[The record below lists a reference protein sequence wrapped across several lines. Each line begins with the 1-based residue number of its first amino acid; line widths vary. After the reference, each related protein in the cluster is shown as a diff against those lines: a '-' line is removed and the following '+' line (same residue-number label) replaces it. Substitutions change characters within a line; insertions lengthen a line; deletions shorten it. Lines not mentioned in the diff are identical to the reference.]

1 MLQLR
6 PILSTLRRH
15 RTAALLIVVE
25 IALTCAIVCNAVFLI
40 ANRIERAAVRQRPGR
55 HRTGA
60 PGHAQHR
67 HDANDVGGHAR
78 GPGRVARV
86 AGRAQRG
93 HPVDAI
99 PFGHESRNTGISMM
113 PGQPAPTIE
122 VAMYNGDVGLRRH
135 AGPEDGRRP
144 RLPGPTRSSTR
155 RPFDKSDD
163 SNLAGRDRHPG
174 GGRAPVSR
182 AATPWRKSIY
192 LFSHSPMRIVG
203 VVDRLI
209 TPHPDQ
215 ADKRDLYSVILPMR
229 PTFDGGTY
237 VLRTDPAQRDA
248 VLKAAV
254 ATLERVNPH
263 RVAQEHGTFEDLRGD
278 YYKSDLAMVWLLA
291 GVCVALLV
299 VTAFGIVGLASFWV
313 QQRTRMIGTR
323 RALGATRGQ
332 ILRYFQTENL
342 LLTSAG
348 IALGM
353 VGAFAINQ
361 WLMTQYELPRLP
373 VLYLP
378 LGALVL
384 WALGQVA
391 VLAPAR
397 RAAALPPAHAM
408 RGLA

>member
-1 MLQLR
+1 MLQIR

-25 IALTCAIVCNAVFLI
+25 IALTCAIVCNSVFLI
-40 ANRIERAAVRQRPGR
+40 ANRIERLQFGSGLADTELVHLGSYSIGKNDNAIADTRADLAALRALAGVRS
-55 HRTGA
+55 A
-60 PGHAQHR
+60 
-67 HDANDVGGHAR
+67 
-78 GPGRVARV
+78 
-86 AGRAQRG
+86 
-93 HPVDAI
+93 AI
-99 PFGHESRNTGISMM
+99 VSVVPFGNQAWFSGISLD
-113 PGQPAPTIE
+113 PDQPTSTISA
-122 VAMYNGDVGLRRH
+122 AMYGGDVGL
-135 AGPEDGRRP
+135 
-144 RLPGPTRSSTR
+144 PGTLGL
-155 RPFDKSDD
+155 KMI
-163 SNLAGRDRHPG
+163 AGRDFNPDEIVDKDDFDKVDDYHLAGVIVTRAVAERLFPG
-174 GGRAPVSR
+174 AQAVGKAIYIFG
-182 AATPWRKSIY
+182 KSP
-192 LFSHSPMRIVG
+192 LRIVG
-203 VVDRLI
+203 VVERLT
-209 TPHPDQ
+209 TPHPDHGD
-215 ADKRDLYSVILPMR
+215 ARDLYSVIVPIR

-254 ATLERVNPH
+254 ATLEKVNPH
-263 RVAQEHGTFEDLRGD
+263 RVAQEHGTLEDLRGD
-278 YYKSDLAMVWLLA
+278 YYKTDLAMVWLLA

-313 QQRTRMIGTR
+313 QQRTKMIGTR

-342 LLTSAG
+342 LLTTAG
-348 IALGM
+348 IAVGMLG
-353 VGAFAINQ
+353 AYAINQ

-373 VLYLP
+373 AMYLP
-378 LGALVL
+378 LGALAL

>member
-15 RTAALLIVVE
+15 RTAALLIVIE
-25 IALTCAIVCNAVFLI
+25 IALTCAIVCNSVFLI
-40 ANRIERAAVRQRPGR
+40 ANRIERLQFGSGLA
-55 HRTGA
+55 
-60 PGHAQHR
+60 
-67 HDANDVGGHAR
+67 DAELVHLGTRSIGNDGNA
-78 GPGRVARV
+78 V
-86 AGRAQRG
+86 AGTREDLAALRAVPG
-93 HPVDAI
+93 VKSAAILSTI
-99 PFGHESRNTGISMM
+99 PFGHQSRNSGVGLV
-113 PGQPAPTIE
+113 PNQPTPTIQ
-122 VAMYNGDVGLRRH
+122 VSMYNGDVGLV
-135 AGPEDGRRP
+135 
-144 RLPGPTRSSTR
+144 STLGV
-155 RPFDKSDD
+155 KMV
-163 SNLAGRDRHPG
+163 AGRDFRPDEVVDEDEFDKVDDFPLPAVIVTRAVAERLFPG
-174 GGRAPVSR
+174 KDAIGQA
-182 AATPWRKSIY
+182 IY
-192 LFSHSPMRIVG
+192 IFGTSPMRIVG
-203 VVDRLI
+203 VADRL
-209 TPHPDQ
+209 TSPHPDSGGV
-215 ADKRDLYSVILPMR
+215 RDLYSVILPIR

-237 VLRTDPAQRDA
+237 VLRTDPAQRDT

-254 ATLERVNPH
+254 AALDKVNPH

-278 YYKSDLAMVWLLA
+278 YYKTDLAMVWLLA

-313 QQRTRMIGTR
+313 QQRTKMIGTR

-353 VGAFAINQ
+353 LGAFAINQ

-373 VLYLP
+373 AMYLP
-378 LGALVL
+378 LGALAL
-384 WALGQVA
+384 WALGQIA

-408 RGLA
+408 RGI

>member
-1 MLQLR
+1 MLELR

-15 RTAALLIVVE
+15 RTAALLIVFE

-40 ANRIERAAVRQRPGR
+40 ANRVERLRFPTGLADDELVVLGTRSIGRNANAAAGTREDLAALRALPGVRSAALVSGIPFGGSMTRSGVNVKPGQDR
-55 HRTGA
+55 SIFPVA
-60 PGHAQHR
+60 ML
-67 HDANDVGGHAR
+67 DADVGLPDALG
-78 GPGRVARV
+78 VKLV
-86 AGRAQRG
+86 AGRDFRPDEILEQAD
-93 HPVDAI
+93 V
-99 PFGHESRNTGISMM
+99 EK
-113 PGQPAPTIE
+113 E
-122 VAMYNGDVGLRRH
+122 GDYK
-135 AGPEDGRRP
+135 
-144 RLPGPTRSSTR
+144 LPGILVTRAVAER
-155 RPFDKSDD
+155 LFP
-163 SNLAGRDRHPG
+163 AGDALGKPLYIFG
-174 GGRAPVSR
+174 DEPSR
-182 AATPWRKSIY
+182 I
-192 LFSHSPMRIVG
+192 LGI
-203 VVDRLI
+203 VDRLI
-209 TPHPDQ
+209 VSHPDHLDQ
-215 ADKRDLYSVILPMR
+215 DDLYSVVLPIR
-229 PTFDGGTY
+229 NTFDSGDY
-237 VLRTDPAQRDA
+237 VLRTDPGQRDA

-254 ATLERVNPH
+254 AALERVDPH
-263 RVAQEHGTFEDLRGD
+263 RVPQSHKRFADMRAEFYQADR
-278 YYKSDLAMVWLLA
+278 AMVALLA

-332 ILRYFQTENL
+332 ILRYFQAENL

-353 VGAFAINQ
+353 LGAFAVNQ

-373 VLYLP
+373 LVYLP

>member
-6 PILSTLRRH
+6 PILSTLSRH

-40 ANRIERAAVRQRPGR
+40 ASRIERLRFGSGVADTELVYLGARSIGR
-55 HRTGA
+55 DT
-60 PGHAQHR
+60 
-67 HDANDVGGHAR
+67 NDVAGTREDLAALAAL
-78 GPGRVARV
+78 PGVRRVSLV
-86 AGRAQRG
+86 QS
-93 HPVDAI
+93 I
-99 PFGHESRNTGISMM
+99 PFGSESRNSGINIK
-113 PGQPAPTIE
+113 PGQATSIMG
-122 VAMYNGDVGLRRH
+122 VSMYAGDVGVPDTL
-135 AGPEDGRRP
+135 G
-144 RLPGPTRSSTR
+144 L
-155 RPFDKSDD
+155 K
-163 SNLAGRDRHPG
+163 LIAGRDFTPDEVQDAADVESSAEVHLPAVILTRAVADRIFPG
-174 GGRAPVSR
+174 GDALGKPV
-182 AATPWRKSIY
+182 Y
-192 LFSHSPMRIVG
+192 VFGDSPIRVVGIVE
-203 VVDRLI
+203 RLVR
-209 TPHPDQ
+209 PHPDH
-215 ADKRDLYSVILPMR
+215 ADQSDLYSMILPIR
-229 PTFDGGTY
+229 STFNDATY

-248 VLKAAV
+248 VLKAAI
-254 ATLERVNPH
+254 AALERVNPH
-263 RVAQEHGTFEDLRGD
+263 RVPQQHGTLEDLRGD
-278 YYKSDLAMVWLLA
+278 YYKSDLEMVWLLA

-342 LLTSAG
+342 LLTTAG

-353 VGAFAINQ
+353 VGAFGINQ

-373 VLYLP
+373 LSYLP
-378 LGALVL
+378 LGALTL
-384 WALGQVA
+384 WVLGQVA

>member
-1 MLQLR
+1 MLQIR
-6 PILSTLRRH
+6 PILSTLSRH
-15 RTAALLIVVE
+15 RTAALLIVIE

-40 ANRIERAAVRQRPGR
+40 ANRIERLRYGSGLADTELVHLGMRSIGRGDNAAAGTREDLAALRALPGVR
-55 HRTGA
+55 GA
-60 PGHAQHR
+60 
-67 HDANDVGGHAR
+67 
-78 GPGRVARV
+78 
-86 AGRAQRG
+86 
-93 HPVDAI
+93 AI
-99 PFGHESRNTGISMM
+99 MSNVPFGHQSRNSGISLD
-113 PGQPAPTIE
+113 PEQPTPTIE
-122 VAMYNGDVGLRRH
+122 TAMYSGDVGLIGTLGLEL
-135 AGPEDGRRP
+135 A
-144 RLPGPTRSSTR
+144 
-155 RPFDKSDD
+155 
-163 SNLAGRDRHPG
+163 AGRDFNADEIVDEADFDKVDDYHLAG
-174 GGRAPVSR
+174 VVVSR
-182 AATPWRKSIY
+182 AVAQRLFPGKEAVGRAIY
-192 LFSHSPMRIVG
+192 IFGKAPLRIVG
-203 VVDRLI
+203 VVERL
-209 TPHPDQ
+209 TNAHPDHG
-215 ADKRDLYSVILPMR
+215 DDRDLYSVILPIR

-237 VLRTDPAQRDA
+237 VLRTDPAQRGG

-254 ATLERVNPH
+254 AALERVDPH

-291 GVCVALLV
+291 GVCLALLV

-348 IALGM
+348 IAIGM
-353 VGAFAINQ
+353 LGAFAINQ

-373 VLYLP
+373 LLYLP

-384 WALGQVA
+384 WALGQAA

-408 RGLA
+408 RGIA